1 MHFKVNKP
9 IMAFIWVKNQH
20 SIILYTHTAK
30 LKATHRSTAGDL
42 AKCRP
47 INPCSTNLAV
57 MGIVIFTSRLEQPVK
72 CNIRQLKSNFQRIVQ
87 HHSQKLCFWKKK
99 ASWYKNNYLIAKRDH
114 GIRSC
119 VSIENNIT
127 GKDNSIY
134 SASISKCARVSTL
147 SISNW

>member
-1 MHFKVNKP
+1 MV
-9 IMAFIWVKNQH
+9 FILVKNQH
-20 SIILYTHTAK
+20 SIILYTYTAK
-30 LKATHRSTAGDL
+30 LKTTHWLTAGG
-42 AKCRP
+42 KCHP
-47 INPCSTNLAV
+47 INPCSTYLAV
-57 MGIVIFTSRLEQPVK
+57 MGIVICTSRLEQPVK

-99 ASWYKNNYLIAKRDH
+99 ASWYIKNYLIAKRDQ

-134 SASISKCARVSTL
+134 SASISRWLECQHFQLVIACYNCMYQYSR
-147 SISNW
+147 